1 MTPTLAVSS
10 HALQR
15 AARHDRRTRAWWPP
29 PCLRAAALLA
39 QDAFRRFDARSR
51 DRERPVH
58 DPLTF
63 TEPRPRTLSPD
74 TDMPFLSPKD
84 RRVALPALRHD
95 ATFRSRPASE
105 REDASHRLL
114 QPTEDTSTHGPFDSR
129 ADAFRRPDRRTRVS
143 AFGRRRFTLRRADL
157 RWRPL
162 DGEPPTSADTYP
174 MLSREHGPR
183 RSRGIS
189 PRRYRPR
196 ARRTSSL

>member
-10 HALQR
+10 HALRR
-15 AARHDRRTRAWWPP
+15 ATRHDRRTRAWWPP

-63 TEPRPRTLSPD
+63 TEPQPRTLSPD

-95 ATFRSRPASE
+95 PTFRSRPLRNGKMLLTDFCNPLKTRAPTDRSTPE
-105 REDASHRLL
+105 R
-114 QPTEDTSTHGPFDSR
+114 T
-129 ADAFRRPDRRTRVS
+129 
-143 AFGRRRFTLRRADL
+143 
-157 RWRPL
+157 PL
-162 DGEPPTSADTYP
+162 DVLTDE
-174 MLSREHGPR
+174 
-183 RSRGIS
+183 
-189 PRRYRPR
+189 R
-196 ARRTSSL
+196 A